1 MGVERSMSKEFRE
14 RLNDL
19 MNQYGP
25 ERFFGEACLAVAAC
39 YLHVLKMPKH
49 VLFATISE
57 TWSDLSKTT
66 KPVPFMDPFDT
77 IVHEAARSGKN
88 TERVKTSVTQ
98 KILGLFEESNETLV
112 EKACQLTSL
121 SLSVLYVNGAKKD
134 SVLQALNKHFQV
146 LSSREIMENLSPQD
160 LFSLK
165 RFAPVGHP
173 WFVSG
178 SPEHFKF
185 ANLYAEKVSRMG
197 EGFETNLSKQTG
209 FVPTNDISNLIRE
222 TLTPYKGEFLADKEK
237 SYNRGD
243 R

>member
-1 MGVERSMSKEFRE
+1 MKVLICGGRDFNNFAHVKKVMDEIHSKTPVELVISGKARGADALGEQWAISKNIPIDPYPANWNDHGKAAGPIRNQQMLDEGKPDLVVAFPGGNGTRDMINRSKRANVRVFEVQRE
-14 RLNDL
+14 DL
-19 MNQYGP
+19 QFLSARDIMETLSSQ
-25 ERFFGEACLAVAAC
+25 E
-39 YLHVLKMPKH
+39 
-49 VLFATISE
+49 LFA
-57 TWSDLSKTT
+57 
-66 KPVPFMDPFDT
+66 
-77 IVHEAARSGKN
+77 
-88 TERVKTSVTQ
+88 
-98 KILGLFEESNETLV
+98 
-112 EKACQLTSL
+112 
-121 SLSVLYVNGAKKD
+121 
-134 SVLQALNKHFQV
+134 
-146 LSSREIMENLSPQD
+146 
-160 LFSLK
+160 LK

-178 SPEHFKF
+178 SPEHFEF